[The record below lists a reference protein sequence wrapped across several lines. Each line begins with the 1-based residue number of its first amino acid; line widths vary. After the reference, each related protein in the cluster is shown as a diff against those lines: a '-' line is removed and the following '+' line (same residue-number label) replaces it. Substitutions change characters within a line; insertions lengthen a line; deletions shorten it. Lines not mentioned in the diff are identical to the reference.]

1 MSETGVSEVHE
12 LKLPGE
18 EFMQAVSHWSP
29 VDGLLA
35 FNAPHTIAYAIYL
48 DDLTP
53 FYNVRWDEFQLDP
66 FSNYQGVGTGDRVAM
81 YRAWINEIKHSVDF
95 QESSQRRQVRPAPRR
110 VR

>member
-1 MSETGVSEVHE
+1 ME
-12 LKLPGE
+12 PGGT
-18 EFMQAVSHWSP
+18 AA
-29 VDGLLA
+29 A

-53 FYNVRWDEFQLDP
+53 SYNVRWDEFQLDP

-95 QESSQRRQVRPAPRR
+95 QELSERRQSVRPPAESDEPIDFGGF
-110 VR
+110 